1 MDKFVVNGGKPLTG
15 EVEICGAKNAAVAI
29 IPATILADSPCR
41 LENIPNISDVTAM
54 FEILK
59 QMGASVTQV
68 DDNAYIVDATSVNTT
83 EAVFD
88 SARNM
93 RASYYLLGALL
104 GKKGHCKVAMPGG
117 CFFGT
122 RPIDQHLKGFT
133 SMGAKHRLVNS
144 DDSVE
149 VIADK
154 LTGGYIYMDVVSVGA
169 TMNVMLAA
177 VMAEGTTVIEN
188 AAKEPHIVDLAN
200 FLITMGANIKG
211 AGTDV
216 IKIKGVPSL
225 HGTTYSIIPDQIEA
239 GTYMAAIAATRGKG
253 LIKNVTPKHLESI
266 TAKLREMGV
275 QIQEND
281 DSVFVDAT
289 KGVKRCN
296 IKTMPHPG
304 FPTDMQPQI
313 VALLATAD
321 GTSIVVENVWDSRFQ
336 YVEQLQLM
344 GARVSVA
351 GRQAIIDGVK
361 ELIPAEVKATDLRA
375 GAAMIIAALCVDGT
389 TNITNVR
396 YIERGYDRVIEK
408 FKGLGADITKVSVN
422 NQY

>member
-1 MDKFVVNGGKPLTG
+1 VNGGKPLTG

-29 IPATILADSPCR
+29 IPATILADSPCK
-41 LENIPNISDVTAM
+41 LENIPDISDVTDM

-59 QMGASVTQV
+59 QMGASVTKV
-68 DDNAYIVDATSVNTT
+68 DNNSYIVDATTVNTT

-88 SARNM
+88 AARKM

-104 GKKGHCKVAMPGG
+104 GKKGHCRVAMPGG

-122 RPIDQHLKGFT
+122 RPIDQHLKGFS

-216 IKIKGVPSL
+216 IKIKGVPCL

-253 LIKNVTPKHLESI
+253 LVKNVTPKHLESI

-275 QIQEND
+275 QVQEND
-281 DSVFVDAT
+281 DSIFVDAT
-289 KGVKRCN
+289 NGVKRCN

-304 FPTDMQPQI
+304 FPTDMQPQA

-321 GTSIVVENVWDSRFQ
+321 GTSIVIENVWDSRFQ
-336 YVEQLQLM
+336 YVEQLQRM

-351 GRQAIIDGVK
+351 GRQAIIDGVR
-361 ELIPAEVKATDLRA
+361 EFIPADVTATDLRA
-375 GAAMIIAALCVDGT
+375 GAALIIAALCVDGT
-389 TNITNVR
+389 TNIHSIGF
-396 YIERGYDRVIEK
+396 IERGYDRVIEK
-408 FKGLGADITKVSVN
+408 FRGLGADISKVSI
-422 NQY
+422 

>member
-15 EVEICGAKNAAVAI
+15 EVDICGAKNAAVAI

-59 QMGASVTQV
+59 QLGASVTQV

-88 SARNM
+88 LARNM

-188 AAKEPHIVDLAN
+188 AAREPHIVDLAN

-211 AGTDV
+211 AGTDI
-216 IKIKGVPSL
+216 IKIKGVPNL

-275 QIQEND
+275 QIQENY
-281 DSVFVDAT
+281 DSVLVDAT
-289 KGVKRCN
+289 NGVKRCN

-313 VALLATAD
+313 VALLTTAE

-344 GARVSVA
+344 GAKVSVA
-351 GRQAIIDGVK
+351 GKQAIIDGVK
-361 ELIPAEVKATDLRA
+361 ELFPAEVKATDLRA
-375 GAAMIIAALCVDGT
+375 GAALIIAALCVDGIT
-389 TNITNVR
+389 DITNIK

-408 FKGLGADITKVSVN
+408 FRGLGADISKVSV
-422 NQY
+422 

>member
-29 IPATILADSPCR
+29 IPATILADSPCK
-41 LENIPNISDVTAM
+41 LENIPDISDVTDM

-59 QMGASVTQV
+59 QMGASVTKV
-68 DDNAYIVDATSVNTT
+68 DNNSYIVDATTVNTT

-88 SARNM
+88 AARKM

-104 GKKGHCKVAMPGG
+104 GKKGHCRVAMPGG

-122 RPIDQHLKGFT
+122 RPIDQHLKGFS

-216 IKIKGVPSL
+216 IKIKGVPCL

-253 LIKNVTPKHLESI
+253 LVKNVTPKHLESI

-275 QIQEND
+275 QVQEND
-281 DSVFVDAT
+281 DSIFVDAT
-289 KGVKRCN
+289 NGVKRCN

-304 FPTDMQPQI
+304 FPTDMQPQA

-321 GTSIVVENVWDSRFQ
+321 GTSIVIENVWDSRFQ
-336 YVEQLQLM
+336 YVEQLQRM

-351 GRQAIIDGVK
+351 GRQAIIDGVR
-361 ELIPAEVKATDLRA
+361 EFIPADVTATDLRA
-375 GAAMIIAALCVDGT
+375 GAALIIAALCVDGT
-389 TNITNVR
+389 TNIHSIGF
-396 YIERGYDRVIEK
+396 IERGYDRVIEK
-408 FKGLGADITKVSVN
+408 FRGLGADISKVSI
-422 NQY
+422 

>member
-29 IPATILADSPCR
+29 IPATILADSPCK
-41 LENIPNISDVTAM
+41 LENIPDISDVTDM

-59 QMGASVTQV
+59 QMGASVTKV
-68 DDNAYIVDATSVNTT
+68 DNNSYIVDATTVNTT

-88 SARNM
+88 AARKM

-104 GKKGHCKVAMPGG
+104 GKKGHCRVAMPGG

-122 RPIDQHLKGFT
+122 RPIDQHLKGFS
-133 SMGAKHRLVNS
+133 SMGAKHRLVNF

-216 IKIKGVPSL
+216 IKIKGVPCL

-239 GTYMAAIAATRGKG
+239 GTYMAAISATRGKG
-253 LIKNVTPKHLESI
+253 LVKNVTPKHLESI

-275 QIQEND
+275 QVQEND
-281 DSVFVDAT
+281 DSIFVDAT
-289 KGVKRCN
+289 NGVKRCN

-304 FPTDMQPQI
+304 FPTDMQPQA

-321 GTSIVVENVWDSRFQ
+321 GTSIVIENVWDSRFQ
-336 YVEQLQLM
+336 YVEQLQRM

-351 GRQAIIDGVK
+351 GRQAIIDGVR
-361 ELIPAEVKATDLRA
+361 EFIPADVTATDLRA
-375 GAAMIIAALCVDGT
+375 GAALIIAALCVDGT
-389 TNITNVR
+389 TNIHSIGF
-396 YIERGYDRVIEK
+396 IERGYDRVIEK
-408 FKGLGADITKVSVN
+408 FRGLGADISKVSI
-422 NQY
+422 

>member
-29 IPATILADSPCR
+29 IPATILADSPCK
-41 LENIPNISDVTAM
+41 LENIPDISDVTDM

-59 QMGASVTQV
+59 QMGASVTRV
-68 DDNAYIVDATSVNTT
+68 DNNSYIVDATTVNTT

-88 SARNM
+88 AARKM

-104 GKKGHCKVAMPGG
+104 GKKGHCRVAMPGG

-122 RPIDQHLKGFT
+122 RPIDQHLKGFS
-133 SMGAKHRLVNS
+133 SMGAKHRLVNF

-216 IKIKGVPSL
+216 IKIKGVPCL

-253 LIKNVTPKHLESI
+253 LVKNVTPKHLESI

-275 QIQEND
+275 QVQEND
-281 DSVFVDAT
+281 DSIFVDAT
-289 KGVKRCN
+289 NGVKRCN

-304 FPTDMQPQI
+304 FPTDMQPQA

-321 GTSIVVENVWDSRFQ
+321 GTSIVIENVWDSRFQ
-336 YVEQLQLM
+336 YVEQLQRM

-351 GRQAIIDGVK
+351 GRQAIIDGVR
-361 ELIPAEVKATDLRA
+361 EFIPADVTATDLRA
-375 GAAMIIAALCVDGT
+375 GAALIIAALCVDGT
-389 TNITNVR
+389 TNIHSIGF
-396 YIERGYDRVIEK
+396 IERGYDRVIEK
-408 FKGLGADITKVSVN
+408 FRGLGADISKVSI
-422 NQY
+422 

>member
-29 IPATILADSPCR
+29 IPATILADSPCK
-41 LENIPNISDVTAM
+41 LENIPDISDVTDM

-59 QMGASVTQV
+59 QMGASVTKV
-68 DDNAYIVDATSVNTT
+68 DNNSYIVDATTVNTT

-88 SARNM
+88 AARKM

-104 GKKGHCKVAMPGG
+104 GKKGHCRVAMPGG

-122 RPIDQHLKGFT
+122 RPIDQHLKGFS
-133 SMGAKHRLVNS
+133 SMGAKHRLVNF

-216 IKIKGVPSL
+216 IKIKGVPCL

-253 LIKNVTPKHLESI
+253 LVKNVTPKHLESI

-275 QIQEND
+275 QVQEND
-281 DSVFVDAT
+281 DSIFVDAT
-289 KGVKRCN
+289 NGVKRCN

-304 FPTDMQPQI
+304 FPTDMQPQA

-321 GTSIVVENVWDSRFQ
+321 GTSIVIENVWDSRFQ
-336 YVEQLQLM
+336 YVEQLQRM

-351 GRQAIIDGVK
+351 GRQAIIDGVR
-361 ELIPAEVKATDLRA
+361 EFIPADVTATDLRA
-375 GAAMIIAALCVDGT
+375 GAALIIAALCVDGT
-389 TNITNVR
+389 TNIHSIGF
-396 YIERGYDRVIEK
+396 IERGYDRVIEK
-408 FKGLGADITKVSVN
+408 FRGLGADISKVSI
-422 NQY
+422 